1 MRKVPKVI
9 VVTKE
14 WQMQQHED
22 KMLQKKGLRDI
33 IAMMVSYI
41 NQEIRR
47 GKENKEV
54 KNSQK

>member
-1 MRKVPKVI
+1 
-9 VVTKE
+9 
-14 WQMQQHED
+14 MQQHDD

-33 IAMMVSYI
+33 IAMMVNHI

>member
-1 MRKVPKVI
+1 M
-9 VVTKE
+9 TKE

-33 IAMMVSYI
+33 IAMMVNHI

-47 GKENKEV
+47 GKETKEMKW
-54 KNSQK
+54 KNREK